1 MVSHHAVLCSLA
13 TTTHLSRVSHPHPTP
28 SPLPPLKA
36 AAPPAT
42 PSALPRH
49 VTTVFATN
57 PAKRHEIVCG
67 SALLAEIPQRLA
79 ALLPSRGKT
88 VIVTDENVR
97 ALHGDTLLAAFEREG
112 SCTPLIKVRHV
123 RRRTG
128 LSAFA
133 QRRISPQRVSP
144 RLPLLTIAAPFF
156 IHVVRFLH
164 AGHSRWRGIKVPRNE
179 S

>member
-1 MVSHHAVLCSLA
+1 
-13 TTTHLSRVSHPHPTP
+13 
-28 SPLPPLKA
+28 
-36 AAPPAT
+36 
-42 PSALPRH
+42 
-49 VTTVFATN
+49 
-57 PAKRHEIVCG
+57 VCG

-123 RRRTG
+123 RRRAG
-128 LSAFA
+128 LSAFRNGA
-133 QRRISPQRVSP
+133 PLSSTRLP

-156 IHVVRFLH
+156 IHVGRFLH
-164 AGHSRWRGIKVPRNE
+164 AGHSRRRGIKVPRNE

>member
-1 MVSHHAVLCSLA
+1 MCSLA
-13 TTTHLSRVSHPHPTP
+13 TTSHLSRVSHPHPTP
-28 SPLPPLKA
+28 SPLLPLKA

-128 LSAFA
+128 LSAFRNGA
-133 QRRISPQRVSP
+133 YLLNASPLAFHFSP
-144 RLPLLTIAAPFF
+144 SLLPSSSTS
-156 IHVVRFLH
+156 VVFLH